1 MRNYTASYM
10 CTTQCPCPNSLNTD
24 LYDCTTLAA
33 NNRTK
38 VTCGITPNTFVNGTF
53 YQPLVRQN
61 DTLGNTSYTKFWDCY
76 TYLSNQ
82 YKNQSTTS
90 NSKYQTTVNTISDG
104 MQTLISD
111 LESQFACNGI
121 CTKGAFYYF
130 KDVAEGPP
138 TSNCLTAL
146 KTVFNNKPIA
156 VGVILLIT
164 CFLTFF
170 AVCTAYG
177 ICYSKEKKY

>member
-1 MRNYTASYM
+1 
-10 CTTQCPCPNSLNTD
+10 
-24 LYDCTTLAA
+24 
-33 NNRTK
+33 
-38 VTCGITPNTFVNGTF
+38 
-53 YQPLVRQN
+53 
-61 DTLGNTSYTKFWDCY
+61 
-76 TYLSNQ
+76 
-82 YKNQSTTS
+82 
-90 NSKYQTTVNTISDG
+90 

-130 KDVAEGPP
+130 KDVAGGPP

-164 CFLTFF
+164 CFLMGFSNADGSLMTLRTNFS
-170 AVCTAYG
+170 
-177 ICYSKEKKY
+177 YSLLPMFVMFKRNDATSFEAALPVAMFMSSSSLPEKGFLHFLMYERRSFSCLVSFLIRLG